1 MGIFTVSPAKVI
13 LQRATETFKHGDP
26 REALKLLRQGF
37 CADSDHRPL
46 YSLAAECLNS
56 LGRAND
62 AERFQKAFDHF
73 RNPEVFYA
81 LGVHFNH
88 ANHFDLAKPFL
99 QRALRLDGGHVKSAL
114 ELSVSLS
121 ARNQIAAAIQLL
133 ENEAFENH
141 FWAGFQLQYLKLLN
155 GQINEVEGFME
166 HARAQLLQQGH
177 EHCSHQLSYLQLLQS
192 MLDRYHAVGTP
203 RKHIR
208 DWHFV
213 QYGSAILQYFDDG
226 EDFDA
231 GGRFLAHWA
240 FPHTIRTTL
249 ELAKRWLQQQDFRIQ
264 LVVSPQ
270 GRDSE
275 IIGRAMAGVL
285 GIPFSHVGH
294 SRPGSL
300 VVVADNRD
308 LDNLDCMDWAK
319 ANQLVFAL
327 NLHWEEAHRYTP
339 DLCGW
344 LSHQTHYFWD
354 GGGLTFDAASQRMK
368 ETEPDLR
375 TPTEIAADIL
385 TFTPEIGPEE
395 QATLQFYHRLKPHLP
410 NGTHHSNYRGHYTPI
425 SPVPGGKII

>member
-1 MGIFTVSPAKVI
+1 MGIFTVSPAKAI
-13 LQRATETFKHGDP
+13 LQRASETFRQGDP

-46 YSLAAECLNS
+46 YALAAECLIALN
-56 LGRAND
+56 RHQD
-62 AERFQKAFDHF
+62 AERFQLAHDQF
-73 RNPEVFYA
+73 RHPEVFYA

-99 QRALRLDGGHVKSAL
+99 ERALRLDEGHVKAAL

-121 ARNQIAAAIQLL
+121 ARHRIGEAIQLL
-133 ENEAFENH
+133 ESKTWKDQ
-141 FWAGFQLQYLKLLN
+141 FWAGFQLQYLKVLN
-155 GQINEVEGFME
+155 GQIHEVEGFME
-166 HARAQLLQQGH
+166 HARMELLKEGH
-177 EHCSHQLSYLQLLQS
+177 EHCSHHLSYLHLLQS
-192 MLDRYHAVGTP
+192 MLDRFRAIGAP

-208 DWHFV
+208 DWHFI
-213 QYGSAILQYFDDG
+213 QYGASILQFFDDG

-240 FPHTIRTTL
+240 FPQTIRTTL
-249 ELAKRWLQQQDFRIQ
+249 ELAKHWLHQQGHRIQ
-264 LVVSPQ
+264 LVVAPK
-270 GRDSE
+270 GRNAE

-294 SRPGSL
+294 SRPGTL

-308 LDNLDCMDWAK
+308 LDDMDCLDWAK
-319 ANQLVFAL
+319 ANQLTFAL
-327 NLHWEEAHRYTP
+327 NVHWQEAQRYTP

-344 LSHQTHYFWD
+344 MSQQTHYFWD

-368 ETEPDLR
+368 ETEPDHR

-385 TFTPEIGPEE
+385 TFEPELGPEE
-395 QATLQFYHRLKPHLP
+395 KETLQFYHTLQTHLP
-410 NGTHHSNYRGHYTPI
+410 GGTHHSGYRGHYMPI
-425 SPVPGGKII
+425 SPVPGGRII